1 MQELQSF
8 EQRRSDPVYEP
19 TANDPREPDSSIDG
33 AIAVGGSRVGNDD
46 ADGNRLDA
54 AALGI
59 EADMKQDASFLAYL
73 R

>member
-1 MQELQSF
+1 MQALRVVER
-8 EQRRSDPVYEP
+8 RRSDPDYGS
-19 TANDPREPDSSIDG
+19 TANDPRKPDSLVDG

-46 ADGNRLDA
+46 AVGNRFDV